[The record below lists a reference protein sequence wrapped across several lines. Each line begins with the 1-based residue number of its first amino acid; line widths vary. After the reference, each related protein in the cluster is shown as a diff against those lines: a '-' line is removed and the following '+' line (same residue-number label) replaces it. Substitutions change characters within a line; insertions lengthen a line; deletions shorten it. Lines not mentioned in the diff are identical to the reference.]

1 MDLDG
6 DLDINT
12 PMGWD
17 DEDAKEHN
25 CSCVLCE
32 YADDAG
38 SAMSYLKQLDTALG
52 GRTSDGQLGKMM
64 EESYLTYFVEPM
76 RKRNLDVP
84 DISAAEMLVHFRE
97 HDINPLRVLRRDI
110 NNLQCIQDSLRPRV
124 RNASGSVFCNDAD
137 AKHWAH
143 LERLKMD
150 LVRQFEQTN
159 ARTSRDMP
167 VVPDLP
173 E

>member
-1 MDLDG
+1 MELDDLE
-6 DLDINT
+6 INT

-17 DEDAKEHN
+17 EEDAEEQN

-38 SAMSYLKQLDTALG
+38 SAMSYLKQMDTALG

-64 EESYLTYFVEPM
+64 EESYETYFAEPM
-76 RKRNLDVP
+76 RKRNIEVP
-84 DISAAEMLVHFRE
+84 SISASDMIVHFTH

-110 NNLQCIQDSLRPRV
+110 NNLKSIQDSLRPRM
-124 RNASGSVFCNDAD
+124 RNASGSIFCNDSD
-137 AKHWAH
+137 AKQWAH

-167 VVPDLP
+167 VVPDI

>member
-1 MDLDG
+1 MEIDDLE
-6 DLDINT
+6 INT
-12 PMGWD
+12 PLGWD
-17 DEDAKEHN
+17 EEDEKEHN
-25 CSCVLCE
+25 GSCVLCE

-38 SAMSYLKQLDTALG
+38 SAMCYLKQLDTALG
-52 GRTSDGQLGKMM
+52 GRTSDGQLSKMM
-64 EESYLTYFVEPM
+64 EESYRTYFVEPM
-76 RKRNLDVP
+76 RKRNVDVP
-84 DISAAEMLVHFRE
+84 DISAAEMLVHFTE

-110 NNLQCIQDSLRPRV
+110 NNLKSIQDSLRPRM
-124 RNASGSVFCNDAD
+124 RNASGAIFCNDAD
-137 AKHWAH
+137 AKQWAH

-167 VVPDLP
+167 VVPDI

>member
-1 MDLDG
+1 MELDDLE
-6 DLDINT
+6 INT

-17 DEDAKEHN
+17 EEDNQEQNGK
-25 CSCVLCE
+25 CVLCE

-38 SAMSYLKQLDTALG
+38 SAMQYLKQLDTALG

-64 EESYLTYFVEPM
+64 EESYNTYFADPM
-76 RKRNLDVP
+76 RKRNIEVP
-84 DISAAEMLVHFRE
+84 DISASEMIQHFTD

-110 NNLQCIQDSLRPRV
+110 NNLQCIQNSLRPRM
-124 RNASGSVFCNDAD
+124 RNGAGAVLCNDSD
-137 AKHWAH
+137 ARQWAH

-173 E
+173 D